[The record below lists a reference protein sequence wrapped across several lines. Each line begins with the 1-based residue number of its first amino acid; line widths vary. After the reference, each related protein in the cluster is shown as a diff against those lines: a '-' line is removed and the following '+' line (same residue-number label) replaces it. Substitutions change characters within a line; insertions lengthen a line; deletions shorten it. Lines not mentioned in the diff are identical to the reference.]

1 MEELKREIQILKLKV
16 ELYETSTRLDYIKI
30 NKLLDYI
37 DDLEKY
43 NYSLECKNIKQE
55 QIIQKHNN
63 N

>member
-1 MEELKREIQILKLKV
+1 MEELKNEIQALKIKL
-16 ELYETSTRLDYIKI
+16 ELYETSTKLDYIKI

-43 NYSLECKNIKQE
+43 NFSLENKNITLMRMVEKY
-55 QIIQKHNN
+55 NN

>member
-43 NYSLECKNIKQE
+43 NYSLESKNIKQE
-55 QIIQKHNN
+55 QIIMKHNN